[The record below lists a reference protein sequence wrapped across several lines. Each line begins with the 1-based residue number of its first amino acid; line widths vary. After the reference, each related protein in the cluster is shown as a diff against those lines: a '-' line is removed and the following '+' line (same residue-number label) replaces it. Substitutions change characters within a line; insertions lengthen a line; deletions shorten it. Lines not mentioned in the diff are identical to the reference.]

1 MADDKY
7 LTLEE
12 VSALLGPKE
21 AVKFIMELPEGRIYT
36 NLVPEEELTSEEARE
51 KSLIYL
57 GGIEKLS

>member
-21 AVKFIMELPEGRIYT
+21 SAKFIEELPEGRIYT